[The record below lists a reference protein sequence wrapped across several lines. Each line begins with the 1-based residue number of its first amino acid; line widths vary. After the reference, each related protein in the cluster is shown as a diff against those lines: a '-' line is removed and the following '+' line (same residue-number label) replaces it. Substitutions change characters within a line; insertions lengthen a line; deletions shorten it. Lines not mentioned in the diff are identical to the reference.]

1 MSVQRDLDTLMGFD
15 LSVSGEEGVV
25 PAYLEGHYN
34 RLGAIENIR
43 ESGQNNEFVLAALIR
58 TVVLDEDEEIREA
71 ALSTL
76 CDISGSDQMK
86 RLVLF
91 LASADAH
98 ETVLTTVLEQAVIF
112 DSPLAKK
119 IAARLVNHPDSLVSN
134 YANQLLKN

>member
-1 MSVQRDLDTLMGFD
+1 MSVQRDIDTLMGFD
-15 LSVSGEEGVV
+15 LSVSGEDGVV
-25 PAYLEGHYN
+25 PVYLEGHYN

-43 ESGQNNEFVLAALIR
+43 ASGQTNEFILAALIR
-58 TVVLDEDEEIREA
+58 TIVLDEDEEIREA

-76 CDISGSDQMK
+76 CEVSGSNQMK
-86 RLVLF
+86 RLALF

-119 IAARLVNHPDSLVSN
+119 IAERLVSHPDSLVSS
-134 YANQLLKN
+134 YASQLLKD